1 LILLGL
7 GISIMDHD
15 RDKAMKEWRK
25 GRENSGN
32 VEKRK
37 LPKNWKDM
45 TPEQY
50 TDYLRSASHGH
61 L

>member
-1 LILLGL
+1 
-7 GISIMDHD
+7 MDHD
-15 RDKAMKEWRK
+15 REKAMKEWRK